1 MPLYNQVKISIS
13 FLCPGNGKLFDSQK
27 KNNNNNLCMWG
38 LKFEFQISYLII
50 RDFIN

>member
-1 MPLYNQVKISIS
+1 MPLYHQVKISIS
-13 FLCPGNGKLFDSQK
+13 FLYPSNGKLFDSQK
-27 KNNNNNLCMWG
+27 KKKNLCTWG